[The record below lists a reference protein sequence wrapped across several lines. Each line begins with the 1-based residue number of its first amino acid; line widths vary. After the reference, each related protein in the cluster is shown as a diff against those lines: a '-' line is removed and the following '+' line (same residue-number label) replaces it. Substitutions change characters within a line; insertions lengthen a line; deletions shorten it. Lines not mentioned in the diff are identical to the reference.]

1 MEIFF
6 NWNVCSLKLKQCF
19 QKLKAVQK
27 TRKVL
32 KKVEELMH
40 GAGPGQ
46 RWFSAGMKLNAVRLR
61 LDLLL
66 ALVRYC

>member
-1 MEIFF
+1 MKTISMEIFF

-32 KKVEELMH
+32 KMVEELMH
-40 GAGPGQ
+40 GAGPEQ
-46 RWFSAGMKLNAVRLR
+46 RQGGSVLR
-61 LDLLL
+61 
-66 ALVRYC
+66 